1 MTLYPDVVMVV
12 TIILCGISNSW
23 HTPKPCNLE
32 EDIKKYIDK
41 CNTAVLFSPL
51 GWDIERYYSILVL
64 FHEKN
69 GNKCIGKGGVWVL
82 NGFVIFHEPF
92 LAQVIYFQIEFTVC
106 WRKLNLFKRILS
118 VIIQLSFFTYFKEKF
133 ILLVNIL
140 QCLISCLII
149 RIGIKCL

>member
-41 CNTAVLFSPL
+41 CNTAALFFPL

-64 FHEKN
+64 FKKKMATN
-69 GNKCIGKGGVWVL
+69 ALKKGEFECW
-82 NGFVIFHEPF
+82 
-92 LAQVIYFQIEFTVC
+92 IYNSGICNFSRTVFGACCCYLFPNVC
-106 WRKLNLFKRILS
+106 WHKLNLFERMLFVITYIL
-118 VIIQLSFFTYFKEKF
+118 IFFHLF
-133 ILLVNIL
+133 
-140 QCLISCLII
+140 
-149 RIGIKCL
+149 